1 MDQVLAQLKLHPW
14 TAILA
19 GLAFVASLLFFG
31 RKREERSLLV
41 PGIAGL
47 ACLAVAIGLV
57 SSARNTLEFFHA
69 MALTGSGGEGT
80 LAAGLAETRGAFLL
94 GLVPAVL
101 TLTVGLLTHR
111 GASSGASGDHEPE
124 P

>member
-1 MDQVLAQLKLHPW
+1 MDQILDQLKFHPW

-19 GLAFVASLLFFG
+19 TLAFAASLLFFA
-31 RKREERSLLV
+31 RKREERALLA

-69 MALTGSGGEGT
+69 LALTGSG
-80 LAAGLAETRGAFLL
+80 ARA
-94 GLVPAVL
+94 
-101 TLTVGLLTHR
+101 
-111 GASSGASGDHEPE
+111 
-124 P
+124 